1 MYKYLLVILMV
12 LASVSL
18 ALAATTNTNAPS
30 NPNEETVTFLESTN
44 YNDALQILELYSWKY
59 ERKKIINLSN
69 QNDAIGIPIHNLTWR
84 KALELITL
92 KKGLLIEETVGA
104 IITKGFGAATT
115 GGGGEAQT
123 SSTQSEI
130 NTKQVRISAV
140 AFIADKAYLRS
151 LGIDWSTILNGSVQA
166 DINFNTAGLV
176 PTPVM
181 GIGASRAT
189 TWGNNT
195 IEVNTLLN
203 VIESNQLG
211 SIIARPN
218 IMVSS
223 GKAGFIQVGQDIS
236 VKTVDEAGNTTDQ
249 FFATGVILNV
259 EPTILVSMDSV
270 EVVNLKVKVERS
282 AAIPGAVSTIINKS
296 LSSTDLILYN
306 GEETV
311 IGGLYDT
318 DETKLRSGI
327 PILRDLPWWVFGIRY
342 LTGYYKIEKKER
354 ELVIILKAEIIDDA
368 ITRLKHRK
376 H

>member
-18 ALAATTNTNAPS
+18 ALAAPNPNAPS

-69 QNDAIGIPIHNLTWR
+69 TNDAIGIPIHNLTWR

-92 KKGLLIEETVGA
+92 KKGLVIEETVGA
-104 IITKGFGAATT
+104 IITKGFGAATST
-115 GGGGEAQT
+115 GASGEGK
-123 SSTQSEI
+123 STAYQSEI
-130 NTKQVRISAV
+130 NTKQVRVSAV

-151 LGIDWSTILNGSVQA
+151 LGIDWSTILDGSVQA
-166 DINFNTAGLV
+166 DINFNTAGFV
-176 PTPVM
+176 PTPVL

-189 TWGNNT
+189 TWGDYT

-223 GKAGFIQVGQDIS
+223 GKAGYIQVGQDIS
-236 VKTVDEAGNTTDQ
+236 VKTVDDAGNTTDE
-249 FFATGVILNV
+249 FFATGIILNV
-259 EPTILVSMDSV
+259 EPTILVSVDSV
-270 EVVNLKVKVERS
+270 EVVNLKVRVERS
-282 AAIPGAVSTIINKS
+282 AATPGTVSTIINKS

-318 DETKLRSGI
+318 DETQVRSGI

-342 LTGYYKIEKKER
+342 LTGYYKVEKKER
-354 ELVIILKAEIIDDA
+354 ELVIILKAEIIEDA
-368 ITRLKHRK
+368 ITRMKHRK
-376 H
+376 